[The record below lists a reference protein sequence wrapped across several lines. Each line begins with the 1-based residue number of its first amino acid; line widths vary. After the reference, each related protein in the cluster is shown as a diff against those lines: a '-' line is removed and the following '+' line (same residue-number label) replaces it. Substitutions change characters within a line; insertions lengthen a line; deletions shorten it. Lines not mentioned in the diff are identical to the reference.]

1 MPSPEPLG
9 ADMQRREFI
18 MLVGGATAAWP
29 VAARAWQSAIPI
41 VGLLHGGSAD
51 DSVPRVSAFR
61 AALAEAGYVEGHNLA
76 IEYRWANG
84 RNDRLPAL
92 AAELV
97 GRRVDV
103 IMTAGGS
110 PAGLAAKAATA
121 IIPIVFLTG
130 DDPVRVGLVASFN
143 RPGGNLTGV
152 SFLAT
157 ALEPRRLALLR
168 ELVPTAP
175 VIAVL
180 LNPTSPNAE
189 VHLRDVPLAAQS
201 LGQEIIVLKASSDQ
215 EIESAIALSAQ
226 QRVGG
231 LLVTAD
237 PFFINRRDQ
246 LVAIVAR
253 YSIPA
258 IFFTREFAIAG
269 GMMSYGADFAVM
281 YRQAGDYVG
290 RILKGTK
297 VADLPVQQPIKFE
310 LVINLKTTK
319 ALGLTV
325 PEKLLALAD
334 ETIE

>member
-1 MPSPEPLG
+1 MFLG
-9 ADMQRREFI
+9 GRREFI
-18 MLVGGATAAWP
+18 TLLGAAAAWP
-29 VAARAWQSAIPI
+29 LGVRAQRSAIPV
-41 VGLLHGGSAD
+41 VGLLHGGSAA

-61 AALAEAGYVEGHNLA
+61 AALADAGYVEGRNLA

-84 RNDRLPAL
+84 RDDRLPAL

-110 PAGLAAKAATA
+110 HAGLAAKAATA
-121 IIPIVFLTG
+121 TIPIVFVSG
-130 DDPVRVGLVASFN
+130 DDPVRVGLVTSFN

-152 SFLAT
+152 TFLAT

-168 ELVPTAP
+168 ELVPTAAL
-175 VIAVL
+175 IAVL
-180 LNPTSPNAE
+180 INPLLADAE
-189 VHLRDVPLAAQS
+189 VYLKEVPGAAQS
-201 LGQEIIVLKASSDQ
+201 LGQEIVVLKASNDQ
-215 EIESAIALSAQ
+215 ETLAVQ

-237 PFFINRRDQ
+237 PFFTNRRDQ
-246 LVAIVAR
+246 LVAIAAR

-258 IFFTREFAIAG
+258 IFFTREFAFAG
-269 GMMSYGADFAVM
+269 GLMSYGADFAVM
-281 YRQAGDYVG
+281 YRQAGDYVV

-310 LVINLKTTK
+310 LVINLKTAK

-334 ETIE
+334 EVID

>member
-1 MPSPEPLG
+1 MFLG
-9 ADMQRREFI
+9 GRREFI
-18 MLVGGATAAWP
+18 TLLGAAAAWP
-29 VAARAWQSAIPI
+29 LGVRAQRSAIPV
-41 VGLLHGGSAD
+41 VGLLHGGSAA

-61 AALAEAGYVEGHNLA
+61 AALADAGYVEGRNLA

-84 RNDRLPAL
+84 RDDRLPAL

-110 PAGLAAKAATA
+110 HAGLAAKAATA
-121 IIPIVFLTG
+121 TIPIVFVSG
-130 DDPVRVGLVASFN
+130 DDPVRVGLVTSLN

-152 SFLAT
+152 TFLAT

-168 ELVPTAP
+168 ELVPTAAL
-175 VIAVL
+175 IAVL
-180 LNPTSPNAE
+180 INPLLADAE
-189 VHLRDVPLAAQS
+189 VYLKEVPGAAHS
-201 LGQEIIVLKASSDQ
+201 LGQEIVVLKASNDQ
-215 EIESAIALSAQ
+215 ETLAVQ

-237 PFFINRRDQ
+237 PFFTNRRDQ
-246 LVAIVAR
+246 LVAIAAR

-258 IFFTREFAIAG
+258 IFFTREFAFAG
-269 GMMSYGADFAVM
+269 GLMSYGADFAVM
-281 YRQAGDYVG
+281 YRQAGDYVV

-310 LVINLKTTK
+310 LVINLKTAK

-334 ETIE
+334 EVID